1 MSSILELNQNNL
13 ENTTNLNE
21 CNKCKKNGYILIA
34 NFISVLPFYLVLAII
49 IYYPLQLMNA
59 VYPVFTFKFIVGYF
73 ASIITAEFFKHKLY
87 HLSPIMKRP
96 EGACGCDYLSKQG
109 DVSGKPGFPSG
120 HMSTIS
126 FFVFYNIN
134 SILQS
139 KYTSTNK
146 NMQILANI
154 ILLLSTGWARWI
166 KKCHSVSQII
176 AGTFLGG
183 FVALVFI
190 KI

>member
-1 MSSILELNQNNL
+1 MSLTINSNQNNA
-13 ENTTNLNE
+13 ENTKNVD
-21 CNKCKKNGYILIA
+21 KCKKSGHILFA
-34 NFISVLPFYLVLAII
+34 NFISILPFYLVLVII
-49 IYYPLQLMNA
+49 IYYPLQLMNQ
-59 VYPVFTFKFIVGYF
+59 VYPLFTLKFIVGYF
-73 ASIITAEFFKHKLY
+73 ASIITAEFLKHKLY

-96 EGACGCDYLSKQG
+96 KGACGCDYLSKQG
-109 DVSGKPGFPSG
+109 DVSGNPGFPSG

-134 SILQS
+134 YILNS
-139 KYTSTNK
+139 KYTPPNK

-154 ILLLSTGWARWI
+154 MLLLSTGWARWI